1 LIEEI
6 LIRNWEMLEKFKSND
21 ALKKVLKGE
30 IQNILKQRNIKLVNI
45 ILFGSRVRGDY
56 QENSD
61 WDLLFVVEE
70 NLPREEKVK
79 IAHFIIRALAEH
91 YIPCDVLIKSAEELE
106 ERKEVIGSII
116 RTAVREGISL

>member
-1 LIEEI
+1 
-6 LIRNWEMLEKFKSND
+6 
-21 ALKKVLKGE
+21 
-30 IQNILKQRNIKLVNI
+30 LVAV

-79 IAHFIIRALAEH
+79 IAHFIRRALAEY
-91 YIPCDVLIKSAEELE
+91 YISCDVLIKSAEELE